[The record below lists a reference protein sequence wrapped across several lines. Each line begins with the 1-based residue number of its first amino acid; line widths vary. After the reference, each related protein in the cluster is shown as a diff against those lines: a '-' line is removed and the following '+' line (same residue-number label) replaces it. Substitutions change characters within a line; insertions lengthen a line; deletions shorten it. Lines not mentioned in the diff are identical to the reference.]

1 VTTAIYAAGAV
12 CWRIVDGKMMVLVI
26 HRTVHGD
33 VTIPK
38 GKVDP
43 GESLPQTAVRE
54 ILEETGLAV
63 SLGVPVG
70 VANYP
75 LGNGREKIVHYWA
88 AEVTEE
94 AIRRSTFVPNGEVAA
109 LEWVTIK
116 RARSY
121 LSYPTDV
128 EILEHFAALVDAGV
142 TSTFAIIALRH
153 GKAMAPSAW
162 DGPDAT
168 RPLTARGVQQAAS
181 IVPTIAAW
189 SPRRIISSTATRCVT
204 TATPLAV
211 DLGQEIRRSDLISQ
225 DAWEDGTSDVRAVVG
240 KRVRARKTAVI
251 CSHGPVLPDI
261 LREIALAT
269 GTTQG
274 SYLSD
279 AAALETGAF
288 SIVHLSLTNPS
299 SGIIAIETHSPRV

>member
-1 VTTAIYAAGAV
+1 MTTAIYAAGAV

-63 SLGVPVG
+63 ALGVPVG

-75 LGNGREKIVHYWA
+75 LGNGREKIVHYWS
-88 AEVTEE
+88 AEVSEE

-109 LEWVTIK
+109 LEWVTVK

-128 EILEHFAALVDAGV
+128 EILEHFAPSSTPGV

-153 GKAMAPSAW
+153 GKATAPAAW
-162 DGPDAT
+162 DGPM
-168 RPLTARGVQQAAS
+168 PPAR
-181 IVPTIAAW
+181 
-189 SPRRIISSTATRCVT
+189 
-204 TATPLAV
+204 
-211 DLGQEIRRSDLISQ
+211 
-225 DAWEDGTSDVRAVVG
+225 
-240 KRVRARKTAVI
+240 
-251 CSHGPVLPDI
+251 
-261 LREIALAT
+261 
-269 GTTQG
+269 
-274 SYLSD
+274 
-279 AAALETGAF
+279 
-288 SIVHLSLTNPS
+288 
-299 SGIIAIETHSPRV
+299 